1 MWGQTRDGSVRLDP
15 RGHARQ
21 TRPGDGHPDRRPGVD
36 LRLLVPALF
45 GWGATALTLGVGGG
59 IRVIIGAVA
68 LVVAAWPAWLGRA
81 RHRRGGGALR
91 MAALV
96 AAVTGVLV
104 ATAGLADL
112 RRRAGVVDELANR
125 GGVGRISGPVV
136 AEPVPIDNG
145 RFVVRLRAETVL
157 SAGQVTRSSATM
169 LVIGDDR
176 WSHLQWRDHVD
187 VLVRM
192 RPADPGDSVL
202 AIAKP
207 LYGPTSRPASSR
219 LVAWSSHIRG
229 ALRGAVSALPPDAQ
243 GLVPAMV
250 FGDTSRSPPELTSD
264 MRAAGL
270 AHLSAVSGANV
281 SILVVCAVAGLGV
294 FGVRRRWRPAALL
307 LVIAAFVVVT
317 RPEPSVIR
325 AAAMGGVGVLAC
337 YRSTRA
343 AGIPALG
350 AAIVGLL
357 MADPWLARSFGFALS
372 ALATLGLL
380 VFAGPWSRAVVQ
392 RFPRCPAPIAVAVV
406 VPVAA
411 QVTTAPVLVLLQG
424 NVSVV
429 GIPANILAAPFVAPV
444 TIAGLGLATLA
455 ALGLPTGWLA
465 WAPGAPALAITWIAH
480 RAAGVSWGSI
490 DWPDGAAGAML
501 LTGGTLLLLV
511 TAPRLRYA
519 ARVRPRTILAGLLLS
534 LAAVLPTGWWGRPPG
549 PWQLVACDVGQ
560 GDALVVATTPG
571 RGILVDAGP
580 EPLAVDRC
588 LRRLSVK
595 ALDLIVLTH
604 FHADHVDGLAGALR
618 GRSVAGIVTSPV
630 ADPPDRAATV
640 ARLAGQG
647 GIPLRPARLG
657 EQLRFGATTLSIL
670 GPARRIDAGSV
681 PNNASVVLTVRIG
694 DFDAL
699 LTGDVEAEAGRSLRL
714 TQQANLFGPQSNPRF
729 DVVKAPH
736 HGSANYDDILFAE
749 TRAPVTLVSVGA
761 DNDYGHPAP
770 RFLDAAAALGTRVL
784 RTDQAGDIALWVA
797 GGQLYVRTDH

>member
-125 GGVGRISGPVV
+125 GGVGRVSGPVV

-294 FGVRRRWRPAALL
+294 LGVRRRWRPAALL

-392 RFPRCPAPIAVAVV
+392 RFSRCPAPIAVAVV
-406 VPVAA
+406 GPGCRAGDDCPGSRSPA
-411 QVTTAPVLVLLQG
+411 REYQRRGDSREYPRRSLRGAGDDCRSRFG
-424 NVSVV
+424 NPCCAR
-429 GIPANILAAPFVAPV
+429 PADRL
-444 TIAGLGLATLA
+444 AGLGAGRTGTGHHLDRPPCRRRVVGQHRLARRCRRRDA
-455 ALGLPTGWLA
+455 AD
-465 WAPGAPALAITWIAH
+465 
-480 RAAGVSWGSI
+480 RSDAA
-490 DWPDGAAGAML
+490 
-501 LTGGTLLLLV
+501 
-511 TAPRLRYA
+511 APRH
-519 ARVRPRTILAGLLLS
+519 RPS
-534 LAAVLPTGWWGRPPG
+534 AAVCR
-549 PWQLVACDVGQ
+549 
-560 GDALVVATTPG
+560 
-571 RGILVDAGP
+571 
-580 EPLAVDRC
+580 
-588 LRRLSVK
+588 
-595 ALDLIVLTH
+595 
-604 FHADHVDGLAGALR
+604 
-618 GRSVAGIVTSPV
+618 
-630 ADPPDRAATV
+630 
-640 ARLAGQG
+640 
-647 GIPLRPARLG
+647 
-657 EQLRFGATTLSIL
+657 
-670 GPARRIDAGSV
+670 
-681 PNNASVVLTVRIG
+681 
-694 DFDAL
+694 
-699 LTGDVEAEAGRSLRL
+699 
-714 TQQANLFGPQSNPRF
+714 
-729 DVVKAPH
+729 
-736 HGSANYDDILFAE
+736 
-749 TRAPVTLVSVGA
+749 TRAPPHESCRAVALAGCRAADRVVG
-761 DNDYGHPAP
+761 PATW
-770 RFLDAAAALGTRVL
+770 AMATRGL
-784 RTDQAGDIALWVA
+784 RCRPG
-797 GGQLYVRTDH
+797 